1 MNNLNTIG
9 QYLSSLQQNLALLAR
24 GLADI
29 KAEVE
34 VLKQSNPLPDST
46 QAINTVQPSVN
57 IDVSDMRREFEMFK
71 MEVNK
76 KLGKIDELDSSIE
89 SIFSSLQSSLPF
101 PVADIP
107 NTVQNI
113 VPPTLQATSTVETN
127 VDDSSLNCN
136 IDDIEI
142 IAKKS
147 PAPKKKT
154 TKKN

>member
-9 QYLSSLQQNLALLAR
+9 QYLSSLQQNIALLAR

-34 VLKQSNPLPDST
+34 AIKQQPTPDTDNSSNAP
-46 QAINTVQPSVN
+46 VN
-57 IDVSDMRREFEMFK
+57 VDVSDMRREFELFK

-76 KLGKIDELDSSIE
+76 KLGKIEELDSSIE

-101 PVADIP
+101 QVTPSIEVPEPVSNP
-107 NTVQNI
+107 
-113 VPPTLQATSTVETN
+113 
-127 VDDSSLNCN
+127 DDNLNCN

-154 TKKN
+154 TKKT